1 MQTFSRNVFT
11 QKEKKNIDIWVIV
24 KGFSDPLHIKLGSM
38 WHANQQINL
47 CSTLTLT
54 CITSHSSYLSTTH
67 NFPAFKCCVKHIKLL
82 HSFSREIRWIMIQ
95 QKLFWRGWMS
105 VCEECLDTKAW
116 RKACSTKWVGFHTY
130 KQSQYPKLK
139 VWRWFV
145 SQVLLDWRRVK
156 SNKRAGVNWGE
167 GHTKGLQTG
176 HKGILCAP
184 QNKQTFSWHTV
195 WGLVFFPFLFQIRK
209 LGLYCNSVSTSLHVE
224 TIQRMFDQS
233 PLETAC
239 LLPKKQ
245 KKTLAYFLN
254 MLNQQTRKLMTKQKS
269 CFDFS
274 WGTDRLL
281 RKRVTVCGKVHLH
294 KKTLG
299 L

>member
-11 QKEKKNIDIWVIV
+11 QKKKKNIHIRVIV

-139 VWRWFV
+139 VWRWSV
-145 SQVLLDWRRVK
+145 SWCHHRCC
-156 SNKRAGVNWGE
+156 WIEE
-167 GHTKGLQTG
+167 GWNQTKGQVWIGERGTW
-176 HKGILCAP
+176 KDCRQGIRASFVPLRISRLFPDTLCG
-184 QNKQTFSWHTV
+184 V
-195 WGLVFFPFLFQIRK
+195 
-209 LGLYCNSVSTSLHVE
+209 
-224 TIQRMFDQS
+224 
-233 PLETAC
+233 
-239 LLPKKQ
+239 
-245 KKTLAYFLN
+245 
-254 MLNQQTRKLMTKQKS
+254 
-269 CFDFS
+269 
-274 WGTDRLL
+274 
-281 RKRVTVCGKVHLH
+281 
-294 KKTLG
+294 
-299 L
+299 